1 MTPNPDPT
9 AGTAPPNTGMPAI
22 AIIVSKYN
30 ATITDKLLEG
40 AKGEYERRGG
50 SEWRLGIFEV
60 PGAFELPA
68 MAGVVSRLKGWGGVV
83 CLGCV
88 IKGET
93 KHDEHISSAV
103 ASALANLATRTG
115 VPVGF
120 GVITTDTPEQ
130 ALARAGGDK
139 GNKGAEA
146 MAAVLGTMR
155 AMADIRQGA
164 EARNP
169 GVRSTLEHQPDD
181 KLAPG
186 QGQA

>member
-1 MTPNPDPT
+1 MPPNPDPS
-9 AGTAPPNTGMPAI
+9 AGINTPGAGMPAI
-22 AIIVSKYN
+22 AIVVSKYN
-30 ATITDKLLEG
+30 ATVTDKLLAG
-40 AKGEYERRGG
+40 AKAEYERRGG

-60 PGAFELPA
+60 PGTFELPA
-68 MAGVVSRLKGWGGVV
+68 MAGIVSRLKGWGGVV

-93 KHDEHISSAV
+93 THDEVISNAV
-103 ASALANLATRTG
+103 ATALANLATRTG

-120 GVITTDTPEQ
+120 GVITANDADQ

-181 KLAPG
+181 KAG
-186 QGQA
+186 GA